1 MSISNVAH
9 KNVFESNVGKWEAPR
24 LRTAE
29 NSGNERKTARTSL
42 SVLFVI
48 IWALVGVKT
57 SVLVWQGLGSTA
69 CAKGK
74 NWRGLKAA
82 QQYVSTVFTFR
93 NMGLAASPASAFGL
107 GSALSLSPHAP
118 SSTACTPPGPSQGKA
133 EGG

>member
-1 MSISNVAH
+1 M
-9 KNVFESNVGKWEAPR
+9 
-24 LRTAE
+24 
-29 NSGNERKTARTSL
+29 KTAPTSL

-48 IWALVGVKT
+48 IWALVGVET

-82 QQYVSTVFTFR
+82 QQYVSVVFALR
-93 NMGLAASPASAFGL
+93 NAGLAVSSAKPFGL
-107 GSALSLSPHAP
+107 GSAPALSSSPCTLST
-118 SSTACTPPGPSQGKA
+118 TARIPLGPSQGKA